1 MDRQSQN
8 KYSLEYYYRTKDSLT
23 EEVKTKRRQQAK
35 IRSLRFYENNKE
47 LCRLRVS
54 LCREKNPIK
63 KQFIQEMINN
73 LNKKI
78 SKLDI
83 EFLKSFDLSDIMA
96 KNPRLKIWDKE
107 IANWNIL
114 DLRKFKKLIND

>member
-1 MDRQSQN
+1 MDRQSRNQ
-8 KYSLEYYYRTKDSLT
+8 KSLEYYYKTKDSLT
-23 EEVKTKRRQQAK
+23 EEVKIKRRQQAK

-54 LCREKNPIK
+54 LCREKNPVK

-73 LNKKI
+73 LNRKI
-78 SKLDI
+78 SKSDI
-83 EFLKSFDLSDIMA
+83 EFLKSFDLSKIMTD
-96 KNPRLKIWDKE
+96 NPKLKIWDKE

-114 DLRKFKKLIND
+114 DLRKFKKLING